1 MKQPLAFAIIL
12 LAACSAG
19 TDDPEAE
26 LQRELA
32 AARDQARAS
41 LSVFWDHFAEP
52 GAGEYDFSLKGAFP
66 RRDGQSGVEE
76 AWVDQVAR
84 APDKIVGQ
92 LASAPHYLGDLQ
104 KGAIMEFQE
113 SQVVD
118 WAFFQGEKLLGH
130 YSTRV
135 MLPRM
140 DSLQQEWLRSLL
152 SDDPRGG
159 E

>member
-1 MKQPLAFAIIL
+1 MKQLPAFAIIL
-12 LAACSAG
+12 LAACPAG

-26 LQRELA
+26 FQRELA

-52 GAGEYDFSLKGAFP
+52 GAGEFDFSLKAAFP

-92 LASAPHYLGDLQ
+92 LASTPRYLGDLR

-135 MLPRM
+135 MLPRL
-140 DSLQQEWLRSLL
+140 DSLQQEWLRSVL
-152 SDDPRGG
+152 SDDPKGG

>member
-1 MKQPLAFAIIL
+1 MKQLMAVAIVM

-19 TDDPEAE
+19 ADDPEAE
-26 LQRELA
+26 FQRELA

-52 GAGEYDFSLKGAFP
+52 SAGEYDFSLKAAFP
-66 RRDGQSGVEE
+66 RRDGQSGTEE
-76 AWVDQVAR
+76 AWVDRVAR

-92 LASAPHYLGDLQ
+92 LASTPRYLGDLQ

-135 MLPRM
+135 MLPRL
-140 DSLQQEWLRSLL
+140 DSLQQEWLRSVL
-152 SDDPRGG
+152 SDDPKGV